1 MKKLL
6 LLLLFLPF
14 FGFSQCNEIPETEV
28 KLTSL
33 TGVVT
38 KISLCYDDSL
48 DIMVVKQ
55 LRKPRVSVVENSEM
69 GEYFLKKDYC
79 IIFTSDKKEFKSKLL
94 KENYYY
100 SDSTET
106 DIEVYRYYVV
116 SKNKLRLILNQNVD
130 KIDIVK
136 DNEIDTF
143 ELTNKESIGLY
154 HMVYNYYRLRGW
166 K

>member
-6 LLLLFLPF
+6 LILLFLPL
-14 FGFSQCNEIPETEV
+14 FGFSQCDETPETEV
-28 KLTSL
+28 KITSVK
-33 TGVVT
+33 GVLT
-38 KISLCYDDSL
+38 KISLCYGDSL

-55 LRKPRVSVVENSEM
+55 LKKPRVTVVENSDM
-69 GEYFLKKDYC
+69 GEYFLKKDFC
-79 IIFTSDKKEFKSKLL
+79 IIFTSDKKEFKSKLF

-106 DIEVYRYYVV
+106 DIEVYRYYIV
-116 SKNKLRLILNQNVD
+116 SKNRLRLILNQSVD
-130 KIDIVK
+130 RIDIVK

-143 ELTNKESIGLY
+143 ELTNKESVALY
-154 HMVYNYYRLRGW
+154 HMVYNYYRMRGW